1 MRGNF
6 FTFFVTFVL
15 LQQAT
20 AAAQENDDP
29 PWSASPAVVEAA
41 SKRNRDANF
50 VEANVPAYSLP
61 DPLIAEDGTR
71 VTRETWPARRAE
83 ILELFREHVYGRAP
97 IERPENISF
106 KKLEEDARDLDGR
119 AERRLV
125 EISFDSPHA
134 GRFRFPVQLYLPN
147 AATKPVP
154 AVVLL
159 QFEGLTDRATPLVID
174 RGYALA
180 VLDRR
185 ALAGDD
191 KATFRDD
198 IINAFS
204 GEGRNQGDL
213 RSTSVRGRE
222 SRAQPDAWR
231 AIAAWAWGASRV
243 ADYLESEP
251 AIDSKR
257 IGVAGHSRMGKTA
270 LWAAANDERFA
281 IALSN
286 QSGCGGAAL
295 SRRVFGETVERINT
309 VFPHWF
315 CENFQRYNGR
325 ESDLPVDQHMLV
337 ALIAPRRVYVTS
349 ADEDLWADPRGEFF
363 SCFHADPVFEL
374 LGVPGLGQI
383 PVPDGEGQG
392 EGSTPQMPPLGK
404 SIYGGHIGYHVRRGA
419 HAFTE
424 YDWERFLDFA
434 SADSQSR

>member
-1 MRGNF
+1 MRVNF
-6 FTFFVTFVL
+6 FTILVTFIF
-15 LQQAT
+15 LQKAA
-20 AAAQENDDP
+20 AAAQENDDA

-41 SKRNRDANF
+41 SQRNREANF
-50 VEANVPAYSLP
+50 VEANVPPYTLP
-61 DPLIAEDGTR
+61 DPFIASDGTR

-83 ILELFREHVYGRAP
+83 ILELFKEHVYGRAP

-106 KKLEEDARDLDGR
+106 KTLEEDARDLDGQ
-119 AERRLV
+119 ATRRLV
-125 EISFDSPHA
+125 EISFDTPHA

-147 AATKPVP
+147 RGARPLP

-159 QFEGLTDRATPLVID
+159 QFEGLTDRLTPLIID

-180 VLDRR
+180 IVDRR
-185 ALAGDD
+185 ALAADD
-191 KATFRDD
+191 KATFRDG

-204 GEGRNQGDL
+204 GEEPLAG
-213 RSTSVRGRE
+213 
-222 SRAQPDAWR
+222 DAWR

-243 ADYLESEP
+243 MDYLETEP
-251 AIDSKR
+251 AIDSKQ

-281 IALSN
+281 ITLSN

-325 ESDLPVDQHMLV
+325 ESELPVDQHMLL

-349 ADEDLWADPRGEFF
+349 ADEDLWADPRGEFL
-363 SCFHADPVFEL
+363 SCFHADPVYRL
-374 LGVPGLGQI
+374 LGVPGLGET
-383 PVPDGEGQG
+383 PLPFKEGQG
-392 EGSTPQMPPLGK
+392 DGSPQMPPLGQP
-404 SIYGGHIGYHVRRGA
+404 IHGGHIGYHVRPGA

-424 YDWERFLDFA
+424 YDWKRFLDFA
-434 SADSQSR
+434 SADPQSR